1 MIVQLVS
8 YKSTLRADSRLRHT
22 AEIINS
28 SKADL
33 ILFAGYTLAS
43 HKDVGELNKLVGNDK
58 TIAVIEVTENA
69 VSVLN
74 PARNSLFLLRNGV
87 VKDIYTHQL
96 FRDSK
101 TIKAYPE
108 LGEHLMLELETRR
121 NFSTA
126 NRNVAIIQCG
136 ENNIL
141 RNIQSEGNRAVF
153 RFESDTILNQR
164 FADFLNNTD
173 IILNP
178 MHSPMGNQGKMRK
191 RREFFSDNNR
201 AYFSTANFEDEESI
215 YNKSVQYVCINGKEQ
230 EPMNVEVGKRDSY
243 IVRTFVIPIVR

>member
-8 YKSTLRADSRLRHT
+8 YKSTLRADSRLQHT

-33 ILFAGYTLAS
+33 ILFAGHTLAS
-43 HKDVGELNKLVGNDK
+43 HRDVDELNTLLDNNR
-58 TIAVIEVTENA
+58 TTAVIEVKKDTKSKSLP
-69 VSVLN
+69 VYH
-74 PARNSLFLLRNGV
+74 SLFLLQNGV
-87 VKDIYTHQL
+87 TKDIYTHQL
-96 FRDSK
+96 FTDSK

-126 NRNVAIIQCG
+126 NRNVSVIQCG

-153 RFESDTILNQR
+153 RFEDDAILNKR

-178 MHSPMGNQGKMRK
+178 MHSPMGNQPKMRK
-191 RREFFSDNNR
+191 RREFFSSNNR
-201 AYFSTANFEDEESI
+201 AYFSTANYVDEEAI
-215 YNKSVQYVCINGKEQ
+215 YNKSVQYACINGKEQ

-243 IVRTFVIPIVR
+243 IVRTFVI

>member
-8 YKSTLRADSRLRHT
+8 YKSTLRADSRLQHT

-33 ILFAGYTLAS
+33 ILFAGHTLAS
-43 HKDVGELNKLVGNDK
+43 HRDVDELNTLLDNNM
-58 TIAVIEVTENA
+58 TTAVIEIKKDTKSKSLPVYH
-69 VSVLN
+69 
-74 PARNSLFLLRNGV
+74 SLFLLQNGV
-87 VKDIYTHQL
+87 AKDIYTHQL
-96 FRDSK
+96 FTDSK

-126 NRNVAIIQCG
+126 NRNVSVIQCG

-153 RFESDTILNQR
+153 RFEDDAILSQR
-164 FADFLNNTD
+164 FAAFLNKTD

-191 RREFFSDNNR
+191 RRELFSSNNR
-201 AYFSTANFEDEESI
+201 AYFSTANYVNEEAI
-215 YNKSVQYVCINGKEQ
+215 YNKSVQYACINGKEQ
-230 EPMNVEVGKRDSY
+230 EPMDVEVGKRDSY
-243 IVRTFVIPIVR
+243 IVRTFVI

>member
-8 YKSTLRADSRLRHT
+8 YKSTLRADSRLQHT

-33 ILFAGYTLAS
+33 ILFAGHTLAS
-43 HKDVGELNKLVGNDK
+43 HRDVDELNTLLDNNM
-58 TIAVIEVTENA
+58 TTAVIEVKKDA
-69 VSVLN
+69 KSKSLPVYH
-74 PARNSLFLLRNGV
+74 SLFLLQNGV
-87 VKDIYTHQL
+87 AKDIYTHQL
-96 FRDSK
+96 FTDSK

-108 LGEHLMLELETRR
+108 LGEHLMLELKTRR
-121 NFSTA
+121 NFSVA
-126 NRNVAIIQCG
+126 NRNVSIIQCG

-141 RNIQSEGNRAVF
+141 RNIQSEGNRPVF
-153 RFESDTILNQR
+153 RFEDDSIMNQR
-164 FADFLNNTD
+164 FADFLDNTD

-201 AYFSTANFEDEESI
+201 AYFSTANYDDEESI
-215 YNKSVQYVCINGKEQ
+215 YNKSVQYACVNGKEQ
-230 EPMNVEVGKRDSY
+230 EPMDVEVGKRDSY
-243 IVRTFVIPIVR
+243 IVRTFVI

>member
-1 MIVQLVS
+1 MVIQLVS
-8 YKSTLRADSRLRHT
+8 YKSTLRADSKLQHT

-33 ILFAGYTLAS
+33 ILFAGHTLAS
-43 HKDVGELNKLVGNDK
+43 HCDVDELNTVLNNNR
-58 TIAVIEVTENA
+58 TTAVIEVKKDA
-69 VSVLN
+69 KSKSL
-74 PARNSLFLLRNGV
+74 PIYHSLFLLQNGV

-96 FRDSK
+96 FTDSK
-101 TIKAYPE
+101 TIKAYPD

-121 NFSTA
+121 NFSAA
-126 NRNVAIIQCG
+126 NRNVSIIQCG

-141 RNIQSEGNRAVF
+141 RNIQSEDNRAVF
-153 RFESDTILNQR
+153 RFEDDAIMNQR

-201 AYFSTANFEDEESI
+201 AYFSTANYGDEESI
-215 YNKSVQYVCINGKEQ
+215 YNKSVQYACVNGKEQ
-230 EPMNVEVGKRDSY
+230 KPMDVEVGKRDSY
-243 IVRTFVIPIVR
+243 IVRTFVI

>member
-8 YKSTLRADSRLRHT
+8 YKSTLRADSRLQHT

-33 ILFAGYTLAS
+33 ILFAGHTLAS
-43 HKDVGELNKLVGNDK
+43 HRDVDELNTLLDNNR
-58 TIAVIEVTENA
+58 TTAVIEVKKDTKSKSLP
-69 VSVLN
+69 VYH
-74 PARNSLFLLRNGV
+74 SLFLLQNGV
-87 VKDIYTHQL
+87 AKDIYTHQL
-96 FRDSK
+96 FTDSK

-121 NFSTA
+121 NFSAA

-153 RFESDTILNQR
+153 RFEDDAILNQR
-164 FADFLNNTD
+164 FAAFLNNTD

-191 RREFFSDNNR
+191 RRELFSSNNR

-215 YNKSVQYVCINGKEQ
+215 YNKSVQYACINGKEQ
-230 EPMNVEVGKRDSY
+230 LPMNVEVGKRDSY
-243 IVRTFVIPIVR
+243 IVRTFVI

>member
-1 MIVQLVS
+1 MVIQLVS
-8 YKSTLRADSRLRHT
+8 FKSTLRADSRLRHT

-33 ILFAGYTLAS
+33 ILFAGHTLAS
-43 HKDVGELNKLVGNDK
+43 HWDIDELNTLIDNDK
-58 TIAVIEVTENA
+58 TIAVIEVKENA
-69 VSVLN
+69 ISVLN
-74 PARNSLFLLRNGV
+74 PVRHSLFLLQNGV
-87 VKDIYTHQL
+87 AKDMFTHQL
-96 FRDSK
+96 FSDSK
-101 TIKAYPE
+101 NISTYRE

-121 NFSTA
+121 NFSAA

-141 RNIQSEGNRAVF
+141 RNIQSEENRAVF
-153 RFESDTILNQR
+153 RFDENTSLNKR

-191 RREFFSDNNR
+191 RRELFSSNNR
-201 AYFSTANFEDEESI
+201 AYFSTANYVNEEAI
-215 YNKSVQYVCINGKEQ
+215 YNKSVQYACINGKEQ
-230 EPMNVEVGKRDSY
+230 EPMDVEVGKRDSY
-243 IVRTFVIPIVR
+243 IVRTFVI

>member
-8 YKSTLRADSRLRHT
+8 YKSALRADSRLQHT

-33 ILFAGYTLAS
+33 ILFAGHTLAS
-43 HKDVGELNKLVGNDK
+43 HRDVDELNTLLDNNM
-58 TIAVIEVTENA
+58 TTAVIEIKKDTKSKSLPVYH
-69 VSVLN
+69 
-74 PARNSLFLLRNGV
+74 SLFLLQNGV
-87 VKDIYTHQL
+87 AKDIYTHQL
-96 FRDSK
+96 FTDSK

-126 NRNVAIIQCG
+126 NRNVSVIQCG

-153 RFESDTILNQR
+153 RFEDDAILNKR

-191 RREFFSDNNR
+191 RRELFSSNNR
-201 AYFSTANFEDEESI
+201 AYFSTANYVDEEAI
-215 YNKSVQYVCINGKEQ
+215 YNKSVQYACINGKEQ
-230 EPMNVEVGKRDSY
+230 EPMDVEVGKRDSY
-243 IVRTFVIPIVR
+243 IVRTFVI

>member
-8 YKSTLRADSRLRHT
+8 YKSALRADSRLQHT

-33 ILFAGYTLAS
+33 ILFAGHTLAS
-43 HKDVGELNKLVGNDK
+43 HRDVDELNTLLDNNR
-58 TIAVIEVTENA
+58 TTAVIEVKKDTKSKSLP
-69 VSVLN
+69 VYH
-74 PARNSLFLLRNGV
+74 SLFLLQNGV
-87 VKDIYTHQL
+87 TKDIYTHQL
-96 FRDSK
+96 FTDSK

-126 NRNVAIIQCG
+126 NRNVSVIQCG

-153 RFESDTILNQR
+153 RFEDDAILNQR
-164 FADFLNNTD
+164 FAAFLNNTD

-191 RREFFSDNNR
+191 RRELFSSNNR
-201 AYFSTANFEDEESI
+201 AYFSTANYVDEEAI
-215 YNKSVQYVCINGKEQ
+215 YNKSVQYACINGKEQ
-230 EPMNVEVGKRDSY
+230 EPMDVEVGKRDSY
-243 IVRTFVIPIVR
+243 IVRTFVI

>member
-8 YKSTLRADSRLRHT
+8 YKSTLRADSRLQHT

-33 ILFAGYTLAS
+33 ILFAGHTLAS
-43 HKDVGELNKLVGNDK
+43 HRDVDELNTLLDNNM
-58 TIAVIEVTENA
+58 TTAVIEIKKDTKSKSLPVYH
-69 VSVLN
+69 
-74 PARNSLFLLRNGV
+74 SLFLLQNGV
-87 VKDIYTHQL
+87 TKDIYTHQL
-96 FRDSK
+96 FTDSK

-126 NRNVAIIQCG
+126 NRNVSVIQCG

-153 RFESDTILNQR
+153 RFEDDAILNQR
-164 FADFLNNTD
+164 FAAFLNNTD

-215 YNKSVQYVCINGKEQ
+215 YNKSVQYACINGKEQ
-230 EPMNVEVGKRDSY
+230 EPMNVEVGKRCSY
-243 IVRTFVIPIVR
+243 IVRTFVI

>member
-8 YKSTLRADSRLRHT
+8 YKSTLRADSRLQHT

-33 ILFAGYTLAS
+33 ILFAGHTLAS
-43 HKDVGELNKLVGNDK
+43 HRDVDELNTLLDNNR
-58 TIAVIEVTENA
+58 TTAVIEVKKDTKSKSLP
-69 VSVLN
+69 VYH
-74 PARNSLFLLRNGV
+74 SLFLLQNGV
-87 VKDIYTHQL
+87 AKDIYTHQL
-96 FRDSK
+96 FTDSK

-121 NFSTA
+121 NFSAA
-126 NRNVAIIQCG
+126 NRNVSIIQCG

-153 RFESDTILNQR
+153 RFEDDAILNKR

-178 MHSPMGNQGKMRK
+178 MHSPMGNQPKMCK
-191 RREFFSDNNR
+191 RREFFSSNNR

-215 YNKSVQYVCINGKEQ
+215 YNKSVQYACINSKEQ

-243 IVRTFVIPIVR
+243 IVRTFVI

>member
-33 ILFAGYTLAS
+33 ILFAGHTLAS
-43 HKDVGELNKLVGNDK
+43 HRDVDELNTLLDNNR
-58 TIAVIEVTENA
+58 TTAVIEVKKDTKSKSLP
-69 VSVLN
+69 VYH
-74 PARNSLFLLRNGV
+74 SLFLLQNGV
-87 VKDIYTHQL
+87 TKDIYTHQL
-96 FRDSK
+96 FTDSK

-121 NFSTA
+121 NFSAA
-126 NRNVAIIQCG
+126 NRNVSIIQCG

-153 RFESDTILNQR
+153 RFEDDAIMNQR
-164 FADFLNNTD
+164 FTDFLNNTD

-201 AYFSTANFEDEESI
+201 AYFSTANYVNEEAI
-215 YNKSVQYVCINGKEQ
+215 YNKSVQYACINGKEQ
-230 EPMNVEVGKRDSY
+230 EPMDVEVGKRDSY
-243 IVRTFVIPIVR
+243 IVRTFVI

>member
-8 YKSTLRADSRLRHT
+8 YKSTLRADSRLQHT

-33 ILFAGYTLAS
+33 ILFAGHTLAS
-43 HKDVGELNKLVGNDK
+43 HRDVDELNTLLDNNR
-58 TIAVIEVTENA
+58 TTAVIEVKKDTKSKSLP
-69 VSVLN
+69 VYH
-74 PARNSLFLLRNGV
+74 SLFLLQNGV
-87 VKDIYTHQL
+87 AKDIYTHQL
-96 FRDSK
+96 FTDSK

-108 LGEHLMLELETRR
+108 LGEYLMLELETRR

-126 NRNVAIIQCG
+126 NRNVSVIQCG

-153 RFESDTILNQR
+153 RFEDDAILNQR
-164 FADFLNNTD
+164 FAAFLNNTD

-178 MHSPMGNQGKMRK
+178 MHSPMGNQSKMRK
-191 RREFFSDNNR
+191 RRELFSSNNR
-201 AYFSTANFEDEESI
+201 AYFSTANYVDEEAI
-215 YNKSVQYVCINGKEQ
+215 YNKSVQYACINGKEQ
-230 EPMNVEVGKRDSY
+230 EPMDVEVGKRDSY
-243 IVRTFVIPIVR
+243 IVRTFVI

>member
-8 YKSTLRADSRLRHT
+8 YKSTLRADSRLQHT
-22 AEIINS
+22 TEIINS

-33 ILFAGYTLAS
+33 ILFAGHTLAS
-43 HKDVGELNKLVGNDK
+43 HRDVDELNTLLDNNM
-58 TIAVIEVTENA
+58 TTAVIEIKKDTKSKSLPVYH
-69 VSVLN
+69 
-74 PARNSLFLLRNGV
+74 SLFLLQNGV
-87 VKDIYTHQL
+87 AKDIYTHQL
-96 FRDSK
+96 FTDSK

-126 NRNVAIIQCG
+126 NRNVSVIQCG

-153 RFESDTILNQR
+153 RFEDDAILNQR
-164 FADFLNNTD
+164 FAAFLNNTD

-191 RREFFSDNNR
+191 RRELFSSNNR
-201 AYFSTANFEDEESI
+201 AYFSTANYVDEEAI
-215 YNKSVQYVCINGKEQ
+215 YNKSVQYACINGKEQ
-230 EPMNVEVGKRDSY
+230 EPMDVEVGKRDSY
-243 IVRTFVIPIVR
+243 IVRTFVI

>member
-1 MIVQLVS
+1 MVIQLVS
-8 YKSTLRADSRLRHT
+8 FKSTLRADSRLRHT

-33 ILFAGYTLAS
+33 ILFAGHTLAS
-43 HKDVGELNKLVGNDK
+43 HWDIDELNTLIDNDK
-58 TIAVIEVTENA
+58 TIAVIEVKENA
-69 VSVLN
+69 ISVLN
-74 PARNSLFLLRNGV
+74 PVRDSLFLLQNGV
-87 VKDIYTHQL
+87 AKDMFTHQL

-101 TIKAYPE
+101 NISTYRE

-126 NRNVAIIQCG
+126 NRNVSVIQCG

-153 RFESDTILNQR
+153 RFEDDAILNQR
-164 FADFLNNTD
+164 FAAFLNNTD

-191 RREFFSDNNR
+191 RRELFSSNNR
-201 AYFSTANFEDEESI
+201 AYFSTANYVNEEAI
-215 YNKSVQYVCINGKEQ
+215 YNKSVQYACINGKEQ
-230 EPMNVEVGKRDSY
+230 EPMDVEVGKRDSY
-243 IVRTFVIPIVR
+243 IVRTFVI

>member
-8 YKSTLRADSRLRHT
+8 YKSTLRADSRLQHT

-33 ILFAGYTLAS
+33 ILFAGHTLAS
-43 HKDVGELNKLVGNDK
+43 HRDVDELNTLLDNNR
-58 TIAVIEVTENA
+58 TTAVIEVKKNTKSKSLP
-69 VSVLN
+69 VYH
-74 PARNSLFLLRNGV
+74 SLFLLQNGV
-87 VKDIYTHQL
+87 AKDIYTHQL
-96 FRDSK
+96 FTDSK

-126 NRNVAIIQCG
+126 NRNVSVIQCG

-153 RFESDTILNQR
+153 RFEDDAILNKR

-178 MHSPMGNQGKMRK
+178 MHSPMGNQPKMRK
-191 RREFFSDNNR
+191 RREFFSSNNR
-201 AYFSTANFEDEESI
+201 AYFSTANYVDEEAI
-215 YNKSVQYVCINGKEQ
+215 YNKSVQYACINGKEQ
-230 EPMNVEVGKRDSY
+230 EPMDVEVGKRDSY
-243 IVRTFVIPIVR
+243 IVRTFVI

>member
-8 YKSTLRADSRLRHT
+8 YKSTLRADSRLHYT

-33 ILFAGYTLAS
+33 ILFAGHTLAS
-43 HKDVGELNKLVGNDK
+43 HRDVDELNTLLDNNR
-58 TIAVIEVTENA
+58 TTAVIEVKKDTKSKSLP
-69 VSVLN
+69 VYH
-74 PARNSLFLLRNGV
+74 SLFLLQNGV
-87 VKDIYTHQL
+87 TKDIYTHQL
-96 FRDSK
+96 FTDSK

-126 NRNVAIIQCG
+126 NRNVSVIQCG

-153 RFESDTILNQR
+153 RFEDDAILNQR
-164 FADFLNNTD
+164 FAAFLNNTD

-191 RREFFSDNNR
+191 RRELFSSNNR
-201 AYFSTANFEDEESI
+201 AYFSTANYVDEEAI
-215 YNKSVQYVCINGKEQ
+215 YNKSVQYACINGKEQ
-230 EPMNVEVGKRDSY
+230 EPMDVEVGKRDSY
-243 IVRTFVIPIVR
+243 IVRTFVI

>member
-1 MIVQLVS
+1 MVIQLVS
-8 YKSTLRADSRLRHT
+8 FKSTLRADSRLRHT

-33 ILFAGYTLAS
+33 ILFAGHTLAS
-43 HKDVGELNKLVGNDK
+43 HWDIDELNTLIDNDK
-58 TIAVIEVTENA
+58 TIAVIEVKENA
-69 VSVLN
+69 ISVLN
-74 PARNSLFLLRNGV
+74 PVCNSLFLLQNGV
-87 VKDIYTHQL
+87 AKDMFTHQL
-96 FRDSK
+96 FSDSK
-101 TIKAYPE
+101 NISTYRE

-121 NFSTA
+121 NFSAA
-126 NRNVAIIQCG
+126 NRNVSIIQCG

-153 RFESDTILNQR
+153 RFDNDAIMNQR

-215 YNKSVQYVCINGKEQ
+215 YNKSVQYACINGKEQ
-230 EPMNVEVGKRDSY
+230 EPMNVEVGKRNSY
-243 IVRTFVIPIVR
+243 IVRTFVI

>member
-8 YKSTLRADSRLRHT
+8 YKSTLRADSRLQHT

-33 ILFAGYTLAS
+33 ILFAGHTLAS
-43 HKDVGELNKLVGNDK
+43 HRDVDELNTLLDNNM
-58 TIAVIEVTENA
+58 TTAVIEIKKDTKSKSLPVYH
-69 VSVLN
+69 
-74 PARNSLFLLRNGV
+74 SLFLLQNGV
-87 VKDIYTHQL
+87 AKDIYTHQL
-96 FRDSK
+96 FTDSK

-121 NFSTA
+121 NFSAA
-126 NRNVAIIQCG
+126 NRNVSIIQCG

-153 RFESDTILNQR
+153 RFEDDAIMNQR

-191 RREFFSDNNR
+191 RRELFSSNNR

-215 YNKSVQYVCINGKEQ
+215 YNKSVQYACINGKEQ
-230 EPMNVEVGKRDSY
+230 EPMDVEVGKRDSY
-243 IVRTFVIPIVR
+243 IVRTFVI

>member
-8 YKSTLRADSRLRHT
+8 YKSTLRADSRLQHT

-33 ILFAGYTLAS
+33 ILFAGHTLAS
-43 HKDVGELNKLVGNDK
+43 HRDVDELNTLLDNNR
-58 TIAVIEVTENA
+58 TTAVIEVKKNTKSKSLP
-69 VSVLN
+69 VYH
-74 PARNSLFLLRNGV
+74 SLFLLQNGV
-87 VKDIYTHQL
+87 TKDIYTHQL
-96 FRDSK
+96 FTDSK

-126 NRNVAIIQCG
+126 NRNVSVIQCG

-153 RFESDTILNQR
+153 RFEDDAILNQR
-164 FADFLNNTD
+164 FAAFLNNTD

-191 RREFFSDNNR
+191 RRELFSSNNR
-201 AYFSTANFEDEESI
+201 AYFSTANYVDEEAI
-215 YNKSVQYVCINGKEQ
+215 YNKSVQYACINGKEQ
-230 EPMNVEVGKRDSY
+230 NPVNVEIDKRYSY
-243 IVRTFVIPIVR
+243 IVRTFVI

>member
-8 YKSTLRADSRLRHT
+8 YKSTLRADSRLQHT

-33 ILFAGYTLAS
+33 ILFAGHTLAS
-43 HKDVGELNKLVGNDK
+43 HRDVDELNTLLDNNR
-58 TIAVIEVTENA
+58 TTAVIEVKKNTKSKSLP
-69 VSVLN
+69 VYH
-74 PARNSLFLLRNGV
+74 SLFLLQNGV
-87 VKDIYTHQL
+87 TKDIYTHQL
-96 FRDSK
+96 FTDSK

-126 NRNVAIIQCG
+126 NRNVSVIQCG

-153 RFESDTILNQR
+153 RFEDDAILNKR

-178 MHSPMGNQGKMRK
+178 MHSPMGNQPKMRK
-191 RREFFSDNNR
+191 RREFFSSNNR
-201 AYFSTANFEDEESI
+201 AYFSTANYVDEEAI
-215 YNKSVQYVCINGKEQ
+215 YNKSVQYACINGKEQ
-230 EPMNVEVGKRDSY
+230 EPMDVEVGKRDSY
-243 IVRTFVIPIVR
+243 IVRTFVI

>member
-1 MIVQLVS
+1 MVIQLVS
-8 YKSTLRADSRLRHT
+8 YKSTLRADSRLQHT

-33 ILFAGYTLAS
+33 ILFAGHTLAS
-43 HKDVGELNKLVGNDK
+43 HRDVDELNTLLDNNR
-58 TIAVIEVTENA
+58 TTAVIEVKKDTKSKSLP
-69 VSVLN
+69 VYH
-74 PARNSLFLLRNGV
+74 SLFLLQNGV
-87 VKDIYTHQL
+87 AKDIYTHQL
-96 FRDSK
+96 FTDSK

-126 NRNVAIIQCG
+126 NRNVSVIQCG

-153 RFESDTILNQR
+153 RFEDDAILNQR
-164 FADFLNNTD
+164 FAAFLNNTD

-191 RREFFSDNNR
+191 RRELFSSNNR
-201 AYFSTANFEDEESI
+201 AYFSTANYVDEEAI
-215 YNKSVQYVCINGKEQ
+215 YNKSVQYACINGKEQ
-230 EPMNVEVGKRDSY
+230 EPMDVEVGKRDSY
-243 IVRTFVIPIVR
+243 IVRTFVI

>member
-8 YKSTLRADSRLRHT
+8 YKSTLRADSRLQHT

-33 ILFAGYTLAS
+33 ILFAGHTLAS
-43 HKDVGELNKLVGNDK
+43 HRDVDELNTLLDNNR
-58 TIAVIEVTENA
+58 TTAVIEVKKYTKSKSLP
-69 VSVLN
+69 VYH
-74 PARNSLFLLRNGV
+74 SLFLLQNGV
-87 VKDIYTHQL
+87 TKDIYTHQL
-96 FRDSK
+96 FTDSK

-126 NRNVAIIQCG
+126 NRNVSVIQCG

-153 RFESDTILNQR
+153 RFEDDAILNQR
-164 FADFLNNTD
+164 FAAFLNNTD

-191 RREFFSDNNR
+191 RRELFSSNNR
-201 AYFSTANFEDEESI
+201 AYFSTANYVDEEAI
-215 YNKSVQYVCINGKEQ
+215 YNKSVQYACINGKEQ
-230 EPMNVEVGKRDSY
+230 EPMDVEVGNRDSY
-243 IVRTFVIPIVR
+243 IVRTFVI

>member
-8 YKSTLRADSRLRHT
+8 YKSTLRADSRLQHT

-33 ILFAGYTLAS
+33 ILFAGHTLAS
-43 HKDVGELNKLVGNDK
+43 HRDVDELNTLLDNNM
-58 TIAVIEVTENA
+58 TTAVIEVKKDTKSKSLP
-69 VSVLN
+69 VYH
-74 PARNSLFLLRNGV
+74 SLFLLQNGV
-87 VKDIYTHQL
+87 AKDIYTHQL
-96 FRDSK
+96 FTDSK

-126 NRNVAIIQCG
+126 NRNVSVIQCG

-153 RFESDTILNQR
+153 RFEDDAILNQR
-164 FADFLNNTD
+164 FAAFLNNTD

-191 RREFFSDNNR
+191 RRELFSSNNR
-201 AYFSTANFEDEESI
+201 AYFSTANYVDEEAI
-215 YNKSVQYVCINGKEQ
+215 YNKSVQYACINGKEQ
-230 EPMNVEVGKRDSY
+230 EPMDVEVGKRDSY
-243 IVRTFVIPIVR
+243 IVRTFVI

>member
-8 YKSTLRADSRLRHT
+8 YKSTLRADSRLQHT

-33 ILFAGYTLAS
+33 ILFAGHTLAS
-43 HKDVGELNKLVGNDK
+43 HRDVDELNTLLDNNM
-58 TIAVIEVTENA
+58 TTAVIEVKKDTKSKSLP
-69 VSVLN
+69 VYH
-74 PARNSLFLLRNGV
+74 SLFLLQNGV
-87 VKDIYTHQL
+87 AKDIYTHQL
-96 FRDSK
+96 FTDSK

-126 NRNVAIIQCG
+126 NRNVSVIQCG

-153 RFESDTILNQR
+153 RFEDDAILNQR
-164 FADFLNNTD
+164 FAAFLNNTD

-191 RREFFSDNNR
+191 RRELFSSNNR
-201 AYFSTANFEDEESI
+201 AYFSTANYVDEEAI
-215 YNKSVQYVCINGKEQ
+215 YNKSVQYACINGKEQ

-243 IVRTFVIPIVR
+243 IVRTFVI

>member
-8 YKSTLRADSRLRHT
+8 YKSALRAESRLQHT

-33 ILFAGYTLAS
+33 ILFAGHTLAS
-43 HKDVGELNKLVGNDK
+43 HRDVDELNTLLDNNR
-58 TIAVIEVTENA
+58 TTAVIEVKKDTKSKSLP
-69 VSVLN
+69 VYH
-74 PARNSLFLLRNGV
+74 SLFLLQNGV
-87 VKDIYTHQL
+87 AKDIYTHQL
-96 FRDSK
+96 FTDSK
-101 TIKAYPE
+101 TIKAYSD

-126 NRNVAIIQCG
+126 NRNVSVIQCG

-153 RFESDTILNQR
+153 RFEDDAILNQR
-164 FADFLNNTD
+164 FAAFLNNTD

-191 RREFFSDNNR
+191 RRELFSSNNR
-201 AYFSTANFEDEESI
+201 AYFSTANYVDEEAI
-215 YNKSVQYVCINGKEQ
+215 YNKSVQYACINGKEQ
-230 EPMNVEVGKRDSY
+230 NPVNVEIDKRYSY
-243 IVRTFVIPIVR
+243 IVRTFVI

>member
-8 YKSTLRADSRLRHT
+8 YKSTLRADSRLQHT

-33 ILFAGYTLAS
+33 ILFAGHTLAS
-43 HKDVGELNKLVGNDK
+43 HRDVDELNTLLDNNM
-58 TIAVIEVTENA
+58 TTAVIEVKKDA
-69 VSVLN
+69 KSKSLPVYH
-74 PARNSLFLLRNGV
+74 SLFLLQNGV
-87 VKDIYTHQL
+87 AKDIYTHQL
-96 FRDSK
+96 FTDSK

-121 NFSTA
+121 NFSAA
-126 NRNVAIIQCG
+126 NRNVSIIQCG

-153 RFESDTILNQR
+153 RFEDDAILSQR
-164 FADFLNNTD
+164 FAAFLNKTD

-191 RREFFSDNNR
+191 RRELFSSNNR
-201 AYFSTANFEDEESI
+201 AYFSTANYVDEEAI
-215 YNKSVQYVCINGKEQ
+215 YNKSVQYACINGKEQ
-230 EPMNVEVGKRDSY
+230 EPMDVEVGKRDSY
-243 IVRTFVIPIVR
+243 IVRTFVI

>member
-8 YKSTLRADSRLRHT
+8 YKSTLRADSRLQHT

-33 ILFAGYTLAS
+33 ILFAGHTLAS
-43 HKDVGELNKLVGNDK
+43 HRDVDELNTLLDNNR
-58 TIAVIEVTENA
+58 TTAVIEVKKDTKSKSLP
-69 VSVLN
+69 VYH
-74 PARNSLFLLRNGV
+74 SLFLLQNGV
-87 VKDIYTHQL
+87 TKDIYTHQL
-96 FRDSK
+96 FTDSK

-126 NRNVAIIQCG
+126 NRNVSVIQCG

-153 RFESDTILNQR
+153 RFEDDAILNKR

-178 MHSPMGNQGKMRK
+178 MHSPMGNQPKMRK

-201 AYFSTANFEDEESI
+201 AYFSTANYDDEESI
-215 YNKSVQYVCINGKEQ
+215 YNKSVQYACVNGKEQ
-230 EPMNVEVGKRDSY
+230 EPMDVEVGKRDSY
-243 IVRTFVIPIVR
+243 IVRTFVI

>member
-8 YKSTLRADSRLRHT
+8 YKSTLRADSKLRHT

-33 ILFAGYTLAS
+33 ILFAGHTLVS
-43 HKDVGELNKLVGNDK
+43 HYDVDELNMFIDNDK
-58 TIAVIEVTENA
+58 ITAVIEVKENA
-69 VSVLN
+69 ISELN
-74 PARNSLFLLRNGV
+74 PLSNSLFLLQNGV
-87 VKDIYTHQL
+87 VKDMYTYQI
-96 FRDSK
+96 FRDSE
-101 TIKAYPE
+101 TIRAYPE

-121 NFSTA
+121 IFSAA
-126 NRNVAIIQCG
+126 NRNVSIIQCG

-153 RFESDTILNQR
+153 RFEDDTVLNQR

-178 MHSPMGNQGKMRK
+178 IHSPMGNQAKMRK
-191 RREFFSDNNR
+191 RREFFSNHNR
-201 AYFSTANFEDEESI
+201 AYFSTANFDGEESI
-215 YNKSVQYVCINGKEQ
+215 YNKSVQYACINGKEQ
-230 EPMNVEVGKRDSY
+230 EPVNIEVDKRNSY
-243 IVRTFVIPIVR
+243 IMRTFVI

>member
-8 YKSTLRADSRLRHT
+8 YKSTLRADSRLQHT

-33 ILFAGYTLAS
+33 ILFAGHTLAS
-43 HKDVGELNKLVGNDK
+43 HRDVDELNTLLDNNR
-58 TIAVIEVTENA
+58 TTAVIEVKKDTKSKSLP
-69 VSVLN
+69 VYH
-74 PARNSLFLLRNGV
+74 SLFLLQNGV
-87 VKDIYTHQL
+87 TKDIYTHQL
-96 FRDSK
+96 FTDSK
-101 TIKAYPE
+101 TVKAYPE

-126 NRNVAIIQCG
+126 NRNVSVIQCG

-153 RFESDTILNQR
+153 RFEDDAILNKR

-178 MHSPMGNQGKMRK
+178 MHSPMGNQPKMRK
-191 RREFFSDNNR
+191 RREFFSSNNR
-201 AYFSTANFEDEESI
+201 AYFSTANYVDEEAI
-215 YNKSVQYVCINGKEQ
+215 YNKSVQYACINGKEQ
-230 EPMNVEVGKRDSY
+230 EPMDVEVGKRDSY
-243 IVRTFVIPIVR
+243 IVRTFVI

>member
-8 YKSTLRADSRLRHT
+8 YKSTLRADSRLQHT

-33 ILFAGYTLAS
+33 ILFAGHTLAS
-43 HKDVGELNKLVGNDK
+43 HRDVDELNTLLDNNR
-58 TIAVIEVTENA
+58 TTAVIEVKKDTKSKSLP
-69 VSVLN
+69 VYH
-74 PARNSLFLLRNGV
+74 SLFLLQNGV
-87 VKDIYTHQL
+87 AKDIYTHQL
-96 FRDSK
+96 FTDSK

-126 NRNVAIIQCG
+126 NRNVSVIQCG

-153 RFESDTILNQR
+153 RFEDDAILSQR
-164 FADFLNNTD
+164 FAAFLNKTD

-191 RREFFSDNNR
+191 RRELFSSNNR
-201 AYFSTANFEDEESI
+201 AYFSTANYVDEEAI
-215 YNKSVQYVCINGKEQ
+215 YNKSVQYACINGKEQ
-230 EPMNVEVGKRDSY
+230 EPMDVEVGKRDSY
-243 IVRTFVIPIVR
+243 IVRTFVI

>member
-1 MIVQLVS
+1 MVIQLVS
-8 YKSTLRADSRLRHT
+8 YKTTLRADSRLRHT

-43 HKDVGELNKLVGNDK
+43 HKDVDKLNILVDNDK
-58 TIAVIEVTENA
+58 TTAVIEVTENA
-69 VSVLN
+69 ISVLN
-74 PARNSLFLLRNGV
+74 PVCNSLFLLRNGV

-96 FRDSK
+96 FTDSK

-121 NFSTA
+121 NFSAA
-126 NRNVAIIQCG
+126 NRNVSIIQCG

-153 RFESDTILNQR
+153 RFEDDAILNQR
-164 FADFLNNTD
+164 FAAFLNNTD

-191 RREFFSDNNR
+191 RRELFSSNNR
-201 AYFSTANFEDEESI
+201 AYFSTANYVDEEAI
-215 YNKSVQYVCINGKEQ
+215 YNKSVQYACINGKEQ
-230 EPMNVEVGKRDSY
+230 EPMDVEVGKRDSY
-243 IVRTFVIPIVR
+243 IVRTFVI

>member
-8 YKSTLRADSRLRHT
+8 YKSTLRADSRLQHT

-33 ILFAGYTLAS
+33 ILFAGHTLAS
-43 HKDVGELNKLVGNDK
+43 HRDVDELNTLLDNNR
-58 TIAVIEVTENA
+58 TTAVIEVKKDTKSKSLP
-69 VSVLN
+69 VYH
-74 PARNSLFLLRNGV
+74 SLFLLQNGV
-87 VKDIYTHQL
+87 TKDIYTHQL
-96 FRDSK
+96 FTDSK

-126 NRNVAIIQCG
+126 NRNVSVIQCG

-153 RFESDTILNQR
+153 RFEDDAILNKR

-178 MHSPMGNQGKMRK
+178 MHSPMGNQPKMRK
-191 RREFFSDNNR
+191 RREFFSSNNR
-201 AYFSTANFEDEESI
+201 AYFSTANYVDEEAI
-215 YNKSVQYVCINGKEQ
+215 YNKSVQYACINGKEQ
-230 EPMNVEVGKRDSY
+230 EPKDVEVGKRDSY
-243 IVRTFVIPIVR
+243 IVRTFVI

>member
-1 MIVQLVS
+1 MVIQLVS
-8 YKSTLRADSRLRHT
+8 YKSTLRADSKLRHT

-33 ILFAGYTLAS
+33 ILFAGHTLVS
-43 HKDVGELNKLVGNDK
+43 DSDVNDLNKLVDNDK
-58 TIAVIEVTENA
+58 TTAVIEVKENA
-69 VSVLN
+69 ISELN
-74 PARNSLFLLRNGV
+74 PVCNSLFLLENG
-87 VKDIYTHQL
+87 IARSLFTHQL

-101 TIKAYPE
+101 AIDAYPV

-121 NFSTA
+121 LFSAA

-141 RNIQSEGNRAVF
+141 RNLQSEGNRAVF
-153 RFESDTILNQR
+153 RFEDDATLSQR
-164 FADFLNNTD
+164 FADFLNNTN

-178 MHSPMGNQGKMRK
+178 LHSPMGNQGKMSK

-201 AYFSTANFEDEESI
+201 AYFSTANFDSEESI
-215 YNKSVQYVCINGKEQ
+215 YNKSVQYACINGKEQ
-230 EPMNVEVGKRDSY
+230 EPVDVDVDKRYSY
-243 IVRTFVIPIVR
+243 IVRTFVI

>member
-8 YKSTLRADSRLRHT
+8 YKSTLRADSRLQHT

-33 ILFAGYTLAS
+33 ILFAGHTLAS
-43 HKDVGELNKLVGNDK
+43 HRDVDELNTLLDNNR
-58 TIAVIEVTENA
+58 TTAVIEVKKDTKSKSLP
-69 VSVLN
+69 VYH
-74 PARNSLFLLRNGV
+74 SLFLLQNGV
-87 VKDIYTHQL
+87 TKDIYTHQL
-96 FRDSK
+96 FTDSK

-126 NRNVAIIQCG
+126 NRNVSVIQCG

-153 RFESDTILNQR
+153 RFEDDAILNQR
-164 FADFLNNTD
+164 FAAFLNNTD

-191 RREFFSDNNR
+191 RRELFSSNNR
-201 AYFSTANFEDEESI
+201 AYFSTANYVDEEAI
-215 YNKSVQYVCINGKEQ
+215 YNKSVQYACVNGKEQ
-230 EPMNVEVGKRDSY
+230 EPMDVEVGKRDSY
-243 IVRTFVIPIVR
+243 IVRTFVI